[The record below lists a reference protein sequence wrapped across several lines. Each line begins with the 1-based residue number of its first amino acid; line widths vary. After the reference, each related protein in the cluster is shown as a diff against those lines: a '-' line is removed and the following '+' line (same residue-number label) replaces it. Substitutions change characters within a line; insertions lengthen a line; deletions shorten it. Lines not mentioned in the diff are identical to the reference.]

1 MKYDYNMLTNIRLR
15 NFKAFKDTG
24 DIPIAPLTVLTGPNS
39 SGKSAIIRAMMALRQ
54 TVENRDLNTA
64 FVPTGDYVDLGTFE
78 DFAFKHDVQSSVRI
92 EVASRWYS
100 GMDHPEGLI
109 AFPSPGWIYLSVSL
123 ELAKLASIDRIYLKD
138 SKIALGPEWLTFDK
152 KSMSGNQL
160 GQSYRTTVKSLLSG
174 SPITETLAGSGVAKF
189 HLVPQ
194 VKLPDATS
202 NFGGAEGQKVSQTF
216 ERRMIVASAARLAG
230 EAASQEFSS
239 LHYIGPLRESPRR
252 MYLSTGETP
261 REVGVAGES
270 GPAVLWSASQSSQ
283 LDTEQLSEWCRR
295 MGLALKVSLAR
306 LSGGFFRI
314 MIADLH
320 TGVEVSLPDVGVG
333 TSQLLPILIQ
343 GLIAPK
349 GATVLLE
356 QPEIHLHPKVQADL
370 ADFLIEVTKR
380 DVGVIV
386 ETHSE
391 HLVTRLQRRTAEETL
406 DPETVNLYYVTPS
419 ADGSKIEPVQINEY
433 GQIPSAPE
441 GFFEEGFEE
450 TFSLMSA
457 VGKRKAREDRA

>member
-1 MKYDYNMLTNIRLR
+1 MLTNIRLR
-15 NFKAFKDTG
+15 NFKAFRDTG
-24 DIPIAPLTVLTGPNS
+24 NIPIAPLTVLTGPNS

-54 TVENRDLNTA
+54 TIESRDQNTA

-78 DFAFKHDVQSSVRI
+78 DFAFMHNIKSTVGLDVTLVFPETEHRI
-92 EVASRWYS
+92 E
-100 GMDHPEGLI
+100 GLVSSHMQ
-109 AFPSPGWIYLSVSL
+109 AGGELSISI
-123 ELAKLASIDRIYLKD
+123 ELAQLASIDRIFLAHSTMDLDRGEVRVEK
-138 SKIALGPEWLTFDK
+138 E
-152 KSMSGNQL
+152 SMRGNKVGRAYVTSVKYSGYEVAN
-160 GQSYRTTVKSLLSG
+160 SASS
-174 SPITETLAGSGVAKF
+174 SNAKF
-189 HLVPQ
+189 HTARAPFKVTKSLTKLTSKSGEGNLSAREIELVAAY
-194 VKLPDATS
+194 L
-202 NFGGAEGQKVSQTF
+202 
-216 ERRMIVASAARLAG
+216 ASRV
-230 EAASQEFSS
+230 EEYASRELTRFQ
-239 LHYIGPLRESPRR
+239 YMGPLRDRPRR

-261 REVGVAGES
+261 REVGIAGEL
-270 GPAVLWSASQSSQ
+270 GPAVLWSASEAKQ
-283 LDTEQLSEWCRR
+283 LDPRKLSEWCSR
-295 MGLALKVSLAR
+295 MGLALEIKLVR
-306 LSGGFFRI
+306 VPGGHFRI
-314 MIADLH
+314 LIVDLH

-457 VGKRKAREDRA
+457 VGKRKAREVLA

>member
-1 MKYDYNMLTNIRLR
+1 MLTNIRLR

-24 DIPIAPLTVLTGPNS
+24 DISIAPLTVLTGPNS

-54 TVENRDLNTA
+54 TVENRDMNTA

-92 EVASRWYS
+92 EIASRWYS
-100 GMDHPEGLI
+100 GTDRPEDLV
-109 AFPSPGWIYLSVSL
+109 ALPNPQWVDMSVSL
-123 ELAKLASIDRIYLKD
+123 ALAKFPSIDRIYLAD
-138 SKIALGPEWLTFDK
+138 SKIVLGPEGLIFDK
-152 KSMSGNQL
+152 KSMRGRQL
-160 GQSYRTTVKSLLSG
+160 GQSYQTTVKSPFGG
-174 SPITETLAGSGVAKF
+174 SLTTETLASSNIAKF
-189 HLVPQ
+189 NVVPQ
-194 VKLPDATS
+194 VKVPDAAAT
-202 NFGGAEGQKVSQTF
+202 FGGAKGPKISRTF
-216 ERRMIVASAARLAG
+216 ERRMWAASQARVAG
-230 EAASQEFSS
+230 DTASQEFSS
-239 LHYIGPLRESPRR
+239 LHYVGPLRESPRR

-261 REVGVAGES
+261 REVGAAGEL

-283 LDTEQLSEWCRR
+283 LDPEQLSEWCRR
-295 MGLALKVSLAR
+295 MGLAFKVSLAQ

-314 MIADLH
+314 MIEDLH
-320 TGVEVSLPDVGVG
+320 SGVEVSLPDVGVG

-343 GLIAPK
+343 GLIAPV
-349 GATVLLE
+349 GATFLLE

-391 HLVTRLQRRTAEETL
+391 HLINRLQRRIAEETL
-406 DPETVNLYYVTPS
+406 VPDSVALYYVTPS
-419 ADGSKIEPVQINEY
+419 ADGSKIESVRINEY
-433 GQIPSAPE
+433 GQIPTAPE

-450 TFSLMSA
+450 TFELISA
-457 VGKRKAREDRA
+457 VGKRKAREDRS

>member
-1 MKYDYNMLTNIRLR
+1 MLTNIRLR

-24 DIPIAPLTVLTGPNS
+24 NIHIAPLTVLTGPNS

-54 TVENRDLNTA
+54 TVENRDLDTA
-64 FVPTGDYVDLGTFE
+64 FVPTGEYVDLGTFE
-78 DFAFKHDVQSSVRI
+78 DIAFKHDVESSVRI
-92 EVASRWYS
+92 EIASRWYS
-100 GMDHPEGLI
+100 GANHPEDLV
-109 AFPSPGWIYLSVSL
+109 ALPNPQWVDLSVSL
-123 ELAKLASIDRIYLKD
+123 ALAKFPSIDRIYLAD
-138 SKIALGPEWLTFDK
+138 SKIVLGPEWLTLNK
-152 KSMSGNQL
+152 KSESGHQL
-160 GQSYRTTVKSLLSG
+160 GQSYRTTVKSPSG
-174 SPITETLAGSGVAKF
+174 GSLTTETLASSNIAKF
-189 HLVPQ
+189 HVVPQ
-194 VKLPDATS
+194 VKVPDVAAT
-202 NFGGAEGQKVSQTF
+202 FGGAKGPKISRTF
-216 ERRMIVASAARLAG
+216 ERRMWAASQARVAG
-230 EAASQEFSS
+230 DAASQEFSS
-239 LHYIGPLRESPRR
+239 LHYVGPLRESPRR

-261 REVGVAGES
+261 REVGAAGEL
-270 GPAVLWSASQSSQ
+270 GPAVLWSASQSNL

-343 GLIAPK
+343 GLIAPQ
-349 GATVLLE
+349 GATILLE
-356 QPEIHLHPKVQADL
+356 QPEIHLHPRVQAEL
-370 ADFLIEVTKR
+370 ADFLIEVTRR

-406 DPETVNLYYVTPS
+406 NPDTLNLYYVTPS
-419 ADGSKIEPVQINEY
+419 VDGSKIELVQINEY

-450 TFSLMSA
+450 TFGLMSA
-457 VGKRKAREDRA
+457 VGQRKAREARA